1 MECNTSSIKTS
12 FHKIRLT
19 ENSNK
24 FYLTYQVHKTRID
37 LTENSNKF
45 YLTYQVHKTRIDLSE
60 IFQNPGN
67 TSPDLS

>member
-12 FHKIRLT
+12 FQKIRLT

-37 LTENSNKF
+37 L
-45 YLTYQVHKTRIDLSE
+45 SE
-60 IFQNPGN
+60 ILQNPGN